1 MSDDVEKIPSR
12 PERENGGNLES
23 QVSRASERSRPGS
36 RKLRIQVPGEE
47 GDAISPKE
55 TNTSDALN
63 GSAHPDP
70 LEPRAGIA
78 KATSPKFV
86 QRLSAALGKGR
97 RSFEKLRTSLGIPD
111 SSWIT
116 SKLDATHIK
125 PVIRAA
131 LAGWISVVLLVIMPV
146 QRMLGQAGF
155 LIIIASFLSPPA
167 EAFVQVLE
175 RELAIL
181 IFTSSSFAWTCL
193 GIRLANL
200 ARKEFNPSAS
210 VTEIYSARYLEARPT
225 VICGVFLFIW
235 TSFLLYTRARV
246 GPGPYIIAIV
256 LSCILTDIS
265 LTTAHLFPYPY
276 YGIGESVIK
285 PIAIHSAITIVC
297 AAFVFPE
304 SVNAQFIKRFQVV
317 FSALAKAVR
326 TQPEIFQKSAL
337 SDEFDPT
344 PFLKQVEAAESAL
357 APLAATSRLMKRDIS
372 WGRFGSK
379 DFSRLHEL
387 LRRMSVRANG
397 MAFYFKIMDSS
408 ANKQPGTPAFSLFNT
423 PAHTPP
429 SSRPPSPTHSTP
441 SSRSLSDL
449 NFSANASVASVNS
462 APARRRR
469 RQQRHSAHNSLYQAA
484 IQFYHHTHHRNS
496 HQSRHHH
503 NHHHPSKYHA
513 SSLFH
518 DVLDRASEG
527 VVGVF
532 ESQRYLNLET
542 RLMHPKA
549 EEVIPQI
556 VHQLGE
562 SSADLAQ
569 CAGDALEHL
578 TRRFGRMNEDRFY
591 KLFRR
596 ERAMSWEEGIRDDES
611 MLMKLKSVLEEFRTK
626 SRHRVLDLYRPH
638 VDASLSA
645 QTNQEPPPHRY
656 LFQCYLYQYHL
667 MFFAEHLCQM
677 FEELIDLE
685 KTRTHSRL
693 WLPIL
698 PFNQIIMRTK
708 WEPPDAGLQHN
719 EDEDPDIIQG
729 IEPEKAELLGHAER
743 RDPDALPPT
752 NMIEAIGTL
761 IYSSVNALG
770 RGNAVFGFKAGFL
783 SVLLSLPNFLPSS
796 AEFAFVNRS
805 IWALVVGQ
813 LALSRF
819 RGDTIFGWFS
829 REVATFCGGIVGTIM
844 WYISTGLG
852 NGNSYGL
859 AAVCAVVFPFLFFIR
874 LYYPAAP
881 VTLTLFV
888 VTISLV
894 VGYSWQDAKFPNLSN
909 AGLGIEVAW
918 IRFVLVTI
926 GVSVAFIFSYFPPST
941 TLRRYLRT
949 TYATTTQQ
957 LGQAYCDVVSNVTVH
972 GGPETEAIV
981 KELIASRLKLRRS
994 KALMANVVYEFS
1006 LRGKWPKE
1014 RYVGICEIQLEI
1026 AYLLSHLRSVTEHLE
1041 LSWARA
1047 FLKRTRF
1054 LEPEF
1059 QGDVLAVIN
1068 MISTALRTGT
1078 PLPQVTPCPLLDR
1091 FIAPKMG
1098 LNFVKGEDSA
1108 SPGTNNEGDDTG
1120 EESDVYGEE
1129 SEHAGL
1135 PRRLTAETLEDE
1147 QYLYFSVGVA
1157 TAFGIV
1163 TRLDRLMVA
1172 TKELVGE
1179 QFHITGLPVYARSP
1193 STPSGPS
1200 ALRRGGGR

>member
-1 MSDDVEKIPSR
+1 MPDDVEKIPSHPQR
-12 PERENGGNLES
+12 GNGGNLEP
-23 QVSRASERSRPGS
+23 QVSRASERSRPGG
-36 RKLRIQVPGEE
+36 RPKLRIQLPGEE
-47 GDAISPKE
+47 GDRISPKE
-55 TNTSDALN
+55 TDTSDALK
-63 GSAHPDP
+63 GSVHPDP
-70 LEPRAGIA
+70 LDPRASIA
-78 KATSPKFV
+78 KATSSKFV
-86 QRLSAALGKGR
+86 RRLSAGLEKGG
-97 RSFEKLRTSLGIPD
+97 RSFEKLRKSLGLPG

-116 SKLDATHIK
+116 NNLDATHIK

-131 LAGWISVVLLVIMPV
+131 VAGWISVVLLVIMPTN
-146 QRMLGQAGF
+146 RAQAGF
-155 LIIIASFLSPPA
+155 LIILGMFLS
-167 EAFVQVLE
+167 F
-175 RELAIL
+175 
-181 IFTSSSFAWTCL
+181 WTCL

-235 TSFLLYTRARV
+235 TSLLLYTRARV
-246 GPGPYIIAIV
+246 GPGPYIVAIV
-256 LSCILTDIS
+256 LSCVLTDIS

-285 PIAIHSAITIVC
+285 PVAIHSAISIVC
-297 AAFVFPE
+297 AAFVLPE

-344 PFLKQVEAAESAL
+344 PFFKQVEAAESAL

-387 LRRMSVRANG
+387 VRRMTVRANG

-408 ANKQPGTPAFSLFNT
+408 ANKQPGTPAFSLLNT
-423 PAHTPP
+423 PAHSPP
-429 SSRPPSPTHSTP
+429 SSRPPSPTRSAR

-449 NFSANASVASVNS
+449 NISASASVASVNS
-462 APARRRR
+462 ASARRRR

-484 IQFYHHTHHRNS
+484 LQFYHHAHHRNS
-496 HQSRHHH
+496 RQSRHQHPHRRHH
-503 NHHHPSKYHA
+503 T

-518 DVLDRASEG
+518 DVLNKTSEG
-527 VVGVF
+527 AVGVF

-542 RLMHPKA
+542 RLTHPNA
-549 EEVIPQI
+549 EEFIPQI
-556 VHQLGE
+556 VHHLGE
-562 SSADLAQ
+562 SSADLVQ

-578 TRRFGRMNEDRFY
+578 TLKFGRMNEDRFY
-591 KLFRR
+591 KLFCR
-596 ERAMSWEEGIRDDES
+596 ERAMSWEEGIHDDES
-611 MLMKLKSVLEEFRTK
+611 MLKKLKSVREEFRTK

-638 VDASLSA
+638 VDAYLSS
-645 QTNQEPPPHRY
+645 QTDQEPPPHLY
-656 LFQCYLYQYHL
+656 LFQCYMYQYHL

-685 KTRTHSRL
+685 KTRPCSRL

-698 PFNQIIMRTK
+698 PFKQIIMRSK
-708 WEPPDAGLQHN
+708 WEPPDAGLQHA
-719 EDEDPDIIQG
+719 EDEDPDVIQG
-729 IEPEKAELLGHAER
+729 IEPEKAELLSHAER

-752 NMIEAIGTL
+752 NAIEAIGTL
-761 IYSSVNALG
+761 IYASVNALG
-770 RGNAVFGFKAGFL
+770 RGNAVFGFKAGVL
-783 SVLLSLPNFLPSS
+783 SGASKELFTVES
-796 AEFAFVNRS
+796 AELPTELGRVCLRV
-805 IWALVVGQ
+805 IGQ
-813 LALSRF
+813 LTLSRF
-819 RGDTIFGWFS
+819 RGDTVRGYCS
-829 REVATFCGGIVGTIM
+829 REVATFCGGIIGIVM
-844 WYISTGLG
+844 WYASTGLG

-859 AAVCAVVFPFLFFIR
+859 AAVCAVAYPFLFFIR

-881 VTLTLFV
+881 MALTIFL
-888 VTISLV
+888 VTIGLV
-894 VGYSWQDAKFPNLSN
+894 VGYSWQDAKMPNLSN
-909 AGLGIEVAW
+909 AGGFAVLYGLGVEVAW
-918 IRFVLVTI
+918 KRFILVTI
-926 GVSVAFIFSYFPPST
+926 GVTVAFIFSYFPPST

-957 LGQAYCDVVSNVTVH
+957 LGQAYCDVVSNVTVR

-994 KALMANVVYEFS
+994 KVLMANVVYEFS
-1006 LRGKWPKE
+1006 FRGKWPKE
-1014 RYVGICEIQLEI
+1014 RYEGICEIQLEI
-1026 AYLLSHLRSVTEHLE
+1026 AYLLSHLRSATEHLE
-1041 LSWARA
+1041 PSWARA
-1047 FLKRTRF
+1047 FLKRTSF

-1068 MISTALRTGT
+1068 MISTSLRTGT

-1091 FIAPKMG
+1091 FVAPKMG
-1098 LNFVKGEDSA
+1098 FHFLNGEDSA
-1108 SPGTNNEGDDTG
+1108 SPDTNNEGGDTG

-1129 SEHAGL
+1129 SEYAGL
-1135 PRRLTAETLEDE
+1135 PRRLTAKTLEDE

-1179 QFHITGLPVYARSP
+1179 QFHITGLPVYTRRP

-1200 ALRRGGGR
+1200 ALRRSGGR

>member
-12 PERENGGNLES
+12 PERGNGGNLEP
-23 QVSRASERSRPGS
+23 QVSRANEQRSRPGS
-36 RKLRIQVPGEE
+36 RLKLRIQLPGEE
-47 GDAISPKE
+47 GDGISPKE
-55 TNTSDALN
+55 MNPSDALN

-70 LEPRAGIA
+70 LEPRAGTA
-78 KATSPKFV
+78 KTTPPKFV
-86 QRLSAALGKGR
+86 RWLRAGLEKGG
-97 RSFEKLRTSLGIPD
+97 RSFEKLRKLLGIPG

-116 SKLDATHIK
+116 NNLDATHIK
-125 PVIRAA
+125 PVIRVAVA
-131 LAGWISVVLLVIMPV
+131 CWISILLIVIMPV
-146 QRMLGQAGF
+146 QRMLGQASF
-155 LIIIASFLSPPA
+155 LVIIASFLSPPA

-181 IFTSSSFAWTCL
+181 VFTSTSFAWTCL

-200 ARKEFNPSAS
+200 ARKEFNRSAS
-210 VTEIYSARYLEARPT
+210 ITEIYSARYLEARPT
-225 VICGVFLFIW
+225 VICGVFLFVW
-235 TSFLLYTRARV
+235 TSLLLYTRARV

-265 LTTAHLFPYPY
+265 LTTAHLYPYPY
-276 YGIGESVIK
+276 YGVGEYVIK
-285 PIAIHSAITIVC
+285 PIALHCAICIFC
-297 AAFVFPE
+297 AAFVVPE
-304 SVNAQFIKRFQVV
+304 SVNAQFIKRFRVV

-326 TQPEIFQKSAL
+326 TQPEIFQKSVL

-387 LRRMSVRANG
+387 VRRLSVRANG
-397 MAFYFKIMDSS
+397 MAFYFKVMDSS
-408 ANKQPGTPAFSLFNT
+408 VNNQSGTPAFSLLNT

-429 SSRPPSPTHSTP
+429 SSRPPSPTRLAR
-441 SSRSLSDL
+441 SSRSLTDL
-449 NFSANASVASVNS
+449 NISASASVASVNS

-469 RQQRHSAHNSLYQAA
+469 GQQRHSAHNSLYQAA
-484 IQFYHHTHHRNS
+484 LQFYHHAHHGNS
-496 HQSRHHH
+496 RQSRQHHHH
-503 NHHHPSKYHA
+503 NKYYA

-518 DVLDRASEG
+518 DVLNRTSEG

-542 RLMHPKA
+542 RLAHPNA
-549 EEVIPQI
+549 EEFIPQI
-556 VHQLGE
+556 VHHLGE
-562 SSADLAQ
+562 SSADLAK

-578 TRRFGRMNEDRFY
+578 ALKFGRMNEDRFY
-591 KLFRR
+591 KLFCR
-596 ERAMSWEEGIRDDES
+596 ERAMSWEEGINDDES
-611 MLMKLKSVLEEFRTK
+611 MLKKLKSVREEFRTK
-626 SRHRVLDLYRPH
+626 GRHRVLDLYRPH
-638 VDASLSA
+638 VDAYLSS
-645 QTNQEPPPHRY
+645 QTNQEPPPHLY
-656 LFQCYLYQYHL
+656 LFQCYMYQYHL

-685 KTRTHSRL
+685 KTRPRSRL

-698 PFNQIIMRTK
+698 PFKEIIMRSK
-708 WEPPDAGLQHN
+708 WEPPDAGLQHAD
-719 EDEDPDIIQG
+719 DEDPDIIQG
-729 IEPEKAELLGHAER
+729 IEPEKAELLTHAKR

-752 NMIEAIGTL
+752 NAIETIGTL
-761 IYSSVNALG
+761 IYASINALG
-770 RGNAVFGFKAGFL
+770 RGNAVFGFKAGIL

-805 IWALVVGQ
+805 IWALVIGQ
-813 LALSRF
+813 LSLSRF
-819 RGDTIFGWFS
+819 RGDTIFGWVS
-829 REVATFCGGIVGTIM
+829 RIVGTFCGGIIGTVM
-844 WYISTGLG
+844 WYASTGLG

-859 AAVCAVVFPFLFFIR
+859 AAVCAVAYPFLLFIR

-881 VTLTLFV
+881 MSRTIFL
-888 VTISLV
+888 VTIGLV
-894 VGYSWQDAKFPNLSN
+894 IGYSWQDAKLPNLSN
-909 AGLGIEVAW
+909 AGLGVRVAW
-918 IRFVLVTI
+918 IRFILVTI
-926 GVSVAFIFSYFPPST
+926 GVTVAFIFSYLPPST

-957 LGQAYCDVVSNVTVH
+957 LGQAYCDVVSNVTVR

-994 KALMANVVYEFS
+994 KVLMTNVVYEFS
-1006 LRGKWPKE
+1006 FRGKWPKE
-1014 RYVGICEIQLEI
+1014 RYEGICDIQLEI

-1041 LSWARA
+1041 PSWGRA

-1091 FIAPKMG
+1091 FVASRMG
-1098 LNFVKGEDSA
+1098 LDFLKGEDGA
-1108 SPGTNNEGDDTG
+1108 SPDSNDEGDDIG

-1129 SEHAGL
+1129 SEYAGL
-1135 PRRLTAETLEDE
+1135 PRRLTTETLEDE

-1179 QFHITGLPVYARSP
+1179 QYHITGLPMYTRSP
-1193 STPSGPS
+1193 STPSGPN
-1200 ALRRGGGR
+1200 LRRSGGR